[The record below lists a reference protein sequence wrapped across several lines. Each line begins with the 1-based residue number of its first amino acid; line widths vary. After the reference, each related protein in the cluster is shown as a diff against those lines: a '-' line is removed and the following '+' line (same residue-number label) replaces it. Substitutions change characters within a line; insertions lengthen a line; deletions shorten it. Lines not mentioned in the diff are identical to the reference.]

1 MSEPEIARRC
11 PTCGASIRQVA
22 LFCPQCGNAQPQ
34 PQPHASADAE
44 PQSTSK
50 ETAPLQEAEIAASE
64 KSMSDTIAIERPQE
78 AAETPGHSLLMS
90 ATIAVEKTDET
101 PQAPANPP
109 SMSDTIAIER
119 PVEKPKASASAGVRK
134 AVGGQLQRANTL
146 ARGVEG
152 DVNRRVQKV
161 RQISSVVLEE
171 AGDDPGLRFVLV
183 AAIVFILF
191 LAIVLLNKL
200 IV

>member
-22 LFCPQCGNAQPQ
+22 LFCPQCGNSQPQ
-34 PQPHASADAE
+34 LHARADAE
-44 PQSTSK
+44 PQTTSK
-50 ETAPLQEAEIAASE
+50 KTAPLQDAEIAASE
-64 KSMSDTIAIERPQE
+64 RSMSDTIAIERPK
-78 AAETPGHSLLMS
+78 ETPETPARSPLMS
-90 ATIAVEKTDET
+90 PTIGIEKPDET
-101 PQAPANPP
+101 PPAPAKPR

-119 PVEKPKASASAGVRK
+119 PGQKTGGGVRG
-134 AVGGQLQRANTL
+134 AVGGQLRRANTI

-152 DVNRRVQKV
+152 DVIHRVQKV

-191 LAIVLLNKL
+191 LVIVLLNKL
-200 IV
+200 V

>member
-11 PTCGASIRQVA
+11 PTCGASIREVA

-34 PQPHASADAE
+34 PHAAAE
-44 PQSTSK
+44 PESTSK
-50 ETAPLQEAEIAASE
+50 NTAPLEDADIEAPQS
-64 KSMSDTIAIERPQE
+64 SMSDTIAIERPGRTSSQSVLMSPTIAIE
-78 AAETPGHSLLMS
+78 KPDETHETP
-90 ATIAVEKTDET
+90 E
-101 PQAPANPP
+101 APADSR
-109 SMSDTIAIER
+109 SMSDTIAIEK
-119 PVEKPKASASAGVRK
+119 PPEKPKTAAGVGVRG
-134 AVGGQLQRANTL
+134 AVGSQLRRANTL

-152 DVNRRVQKV
+152 DVIHRVQKV

-191 LAIVLLNKL
+191 LVIVLLNKL
-200 IV
+200 V